1 MKYLVGLILGISCL
15 ISQAQPVE
23 NAVSPP
29 VVAVAG
35 HPGSTV
41 YAAVVVQIS
50 DGWAIQ
56 AHKPSLPYL
65 IPTTLSL
72 HPAPGLSPG
81 GVIYPEPVEK
91 TLAFAG
97 RKIAVYVGTVV
108 FLVPLTIEADAE
120 PGLRT
125 TRGVLVFQPCTD
137 TYCLFPEQYEVL
149 IMVWVIPQSQG
160 AIGARA
166 RTFHNQQELITQDA
180 RLRCWAED
188 VM

>member
-1 MKYLVGLILGISCL
+1 MKYFVGLILGISCL

-23 NAVSPP
+23 NAVSLP

-35 HPGSTV
+35 HPGSTA
-41 YAAVVVQIS
+41 YIAVVLRIS
-50 DGWAIQ
+50 EGWAIQ

-72 HPAPGLSPG
+72 DPAPGLSPKE
-81 GVIYPEPVEK
+81 VIYPEPVEK
-91 TLAFAG
+91 SLAFAR

-125 TRGVLVFQPCTD
+125 IRGVLVVQPCTD
-137 TYCLFPEQYEVL
+137 TYCLLPEQYEVL
-149 IMVWVIPQSQG
+149 IMVWVIPQS
-160 AIGARA
+160 
-166 RTFHNQQELITQDA
+166 
-180 RLRCWAED
+180 
-188 VM
+188 